1 METLK
6 SVQSVALKIEN
17 DDPKLEKEENRKLKK
32 LIDERF
38 TKRVEI

>member
-17 DDPKLEKEENRKLKK
+17 SDPKLEKEENKPLKE
-32 LIDERF
+32 LVDERF